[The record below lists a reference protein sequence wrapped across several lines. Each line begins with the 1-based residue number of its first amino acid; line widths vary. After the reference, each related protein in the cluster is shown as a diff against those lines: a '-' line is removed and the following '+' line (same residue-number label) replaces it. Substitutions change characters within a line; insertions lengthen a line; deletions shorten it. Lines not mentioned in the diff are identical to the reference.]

1 MKISVRL
8 FLSSMTFAIVIATVY
23 AFTTHDIVGTVF
35 LAMMAVALVVVAIF
49 ILVAEK
55 EAHLASDVPSAQP
68 RDSSGEDLGMFTLE
82 SYWPIV
88 GAAATTLL
96 VLGVVFL
103 PGPSA
108 TTSLVAAAALFFV
121 LRFLLRE
128 ST

>member
-1 MKISVRL
+1 MS
-8 FLSSMTFAIVIATVY
+8 FAIAIATVY

-35 LAMMAVALVVVAIF
+35 LGMMAVALVFVAIF
-49 ILVAEK
+49 ILVAER
-55 EAHLASDVPSAQP
+55 EANLASDVPSAQP
-68 RDSSGEDLGMFTLE
+68 RDSAGEDLGMFTLE

-88 GAAATTLL
+88 GAAATALL
-96 VLGVVFL
+96 VIGVVFL

-108 TTSLVAAAALFFV
+108 TTALVAAAALFFV